1 MRIGIAGLA
10 GVLLMVGLAE
20 FVIDNVRRE
29 AALNSPDSVSAGA
42 SATANATAQS
52 SEPLADLGV
61 TPSSDAGAP
70 SSVPCAPPPAVAS
83 SPYELRYDQLG
94 YLPSGAKWG
103 VVLSEGKPHRIGKG
117 EFQGIRGKG
126 ISHHQ

>member
-1 MRIGIAGLA
+1 MVQPSPEQDRREVSRRVRIGIVGLA

-61 TPSSDAGAP
+61 TPSSDAGAG
-70 SSVPCAPPPAVAS
+70 PAVQPAV
-83 SPYELRYDQLG
+83 PAVPDLEPDPRLQKRMDRDPRQ
-94 YLPSGAKWG
+94 PR
-103 VVLSEGKPHRIGKG
+103 P
-117 EFQGIRGKG
+117 
-126 ISHHQ
+126 